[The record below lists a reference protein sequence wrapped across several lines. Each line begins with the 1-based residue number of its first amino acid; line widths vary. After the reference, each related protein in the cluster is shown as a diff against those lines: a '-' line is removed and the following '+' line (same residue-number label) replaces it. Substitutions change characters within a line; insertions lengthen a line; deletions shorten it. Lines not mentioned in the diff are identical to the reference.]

1 MVDVAHSS
9 APLANQWHFPP
20 TSGCQKMKYFLEY
33 FRAIS
38 YSENNSLLLQVQK
51 ERN

>member
-1 MVDVAHSS
+1 MVDAAHSS
-9 APLANQWHFPP
+9 APVPDQWHFPP
-20 TSGCQKMKYFLEY
+20 TSGCQKMKYLLEY

-38 YSENNSLLLQVQK
+38 YSESYSLLLQSQK